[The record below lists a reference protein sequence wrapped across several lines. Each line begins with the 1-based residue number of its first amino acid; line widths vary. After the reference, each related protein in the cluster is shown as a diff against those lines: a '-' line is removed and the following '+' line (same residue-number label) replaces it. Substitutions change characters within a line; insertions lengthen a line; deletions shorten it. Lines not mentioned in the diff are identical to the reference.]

1 MKRISIVALAVTG
14 LIALPGGALAQN
26 KPERERVD
34 TTFTT
39 AIDQNFTG
47 CTEQVH
53 VTGNLVTTIKAS
65 GAVGGRVH
73 NVTRVRLTD
82 VQAVGVTSGTEYRVQ
97 WLQGTQRS
105 YEFGGTDQYVAHANE
120 RLRVMGP
127 GAGNDFITTVKWQ
140 YRQDQA
146 GNIVVNDLQVVAECK
161 KP

>member
-1 MKRISIVALAVTG
+1 MKKMSMVGLALALLAIVPN
-14 LIALPGGALAQN
+14 AARAQN
-26 KPERERVD
+26 PSDRERVD

-53 VTGNLVTTIKAS
+53 VTGNLVTTIKAG

-82 VQAVGVTSGTEYRVQ
+82 VRAVGVTSGTEYRVQ

-105 YEFGGTDQYVAHANE
+105 YEFGGTQQYVAHAHE
-120 RLRVMGP
+120 KLRVMGP
-127 GAGNDFITTVKWQ
+127 GPGNDFITTVKWQ
-140 YRQDQA
+140 YRQDNA
-146 GNIVVNDLQVVAECK
+146 GNVVVNDLQVVAECK